1 MLELNPS
8 TLKVN
13 EPSAPFLIFILGL
26 LTFADRKPFPDFQAK
41 ISMEMVCRNI
51 SIAKHPLAMEM
62 ESVYKTT
69 T

>member
-1 MLELNPS
+1 MAIYISFVGCVLGFFYTFFLPFTHPNP
-8 TLKVN
+8 
-13 EPSAPFLIFILGL
+13 
-26 LTFADRKPFPDFQAK
+26 KPFPDFQAK

-51 SIAKHPLAMEM
+51 SIAKHPLAIEM

>member
-1 MLELNPS
+1 MATYISFMGCVLGFFYTFFL
-8 TLKVN
+8 
-13 EPSAPFLIFILGL
+13 PF
-26 LTFADRKPFPDFQAK
+26 THPKPKLFPDFHAK
-41 ISMEMVCRNI
+41 ISMEMVCQNI